1 MSPFVIGH
9 MWEGTFVPGPPPQ
22 QKATVTRLPGVD
34 PLADAISWATKNP
47 LAFEMCIFWA
57 REDQKE
63 GHRPSIKLYFE
74 LLRRPWMARQ
84 LGMVRSDVQFVLNNN
99 LHSQVARLIN
109 RECPDIHFPTREA
122 KSDHWYPDEHE

>member
-1 MSPFVIGH
+1 MNYVIGH
-9 MWEGTFVPGPPPQ
+9 MWEGKFVPGPPPA
-22 QKATVTRLPGVD
+22 KTATVTTLPNVD
-34 PLADAISWATKNP
+34 PLADAVAWREKNP
-47 LAFEMCIFWA
+47 YAYEMCLFWA

-63 GHRPSIKLYFE
+63 GNRPSIKLYFE

-109 RECPDIHFPTREA
+109 RECKDVHFPTREA
-122 KSDHWYPDEHE
+122 KSDRW